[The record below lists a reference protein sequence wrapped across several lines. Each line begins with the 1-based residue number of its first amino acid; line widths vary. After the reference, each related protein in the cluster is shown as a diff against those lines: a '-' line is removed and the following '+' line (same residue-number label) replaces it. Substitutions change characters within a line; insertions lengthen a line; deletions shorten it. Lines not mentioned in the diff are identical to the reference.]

1 MSQVGARDIPNP
13 HDVYRILGVVTIPCD
28 VDGDLNVD
36 PYHTV
41 KLLVAYSVRKG
52 QPEYDPNLDINGK
65 GQIYLYD
72 AVILCIHHGQKD
84 L

>member
-1 MSQVGARDIPNP
+1 MTYIA
-13 HDVYRILGVVTIPCD
+13 YWGVVTIPGD

-41 KLLVAYSVRKG
+41 KLLVAYGVKKG
-52 QPEYDPNLDINGK
+52 QPEYDTNLDINGK
-65 GQIYLYD
+65 GQNYLYD
-72 AVILCIHHGQKD
+72 AVILCTHHKQKD